1 MNTKHMHKSSVPD
14 YFLLGVSIF
23 LLMFGIIIL
32 ASVSAAFSFKK
43 FDDTAYLLRHQILMG
58 LIPGLILGFILYKI
72 DLSLIKKWAP
82 RLFLFN
88 LFLLIAVF
96 LPILGSNFGTASSWI
111 YLGIVSFQPAEFLKL
126 TFILYLAAW
135 LTTRTDKTVSVK
147 NPREFNRTLV
157 AFLLAL
163 AIVCLL
169 LILQPD
175 VGTLAIIAVT
185 AVAMYFSTN
194 LPLVHTFL
202 IFLIG
207 SAVFYSM
214 VKISPYRLNRLL
226 VFLNSDIDPMGIG
239 YQMKQALIAIG
250 SGGVAGVGLGLS
262 IQKHGFL
269 PQSISDSIFA
279 VFSEE
284 TGFIGAFFLIFLF
297 LVFAWRGFK
306 IAKESKDK
314 FCQLVALGI
323 TVWIISQTFV
333 NIGAMIGM
341 LPLTGVPLPF
351 ISYGGSALVAE
362 LAGLGILLNISK
374 KNNQ

>member
-1 MNTKHMHKSSVPD
+1 MKHMNKSSVPD

-23 LLMFGIIIL
+23 LLMFGMIIL

-43 FDDTAYLLRHQILMG
+43 FDDTAYLLRHQILLG

>member
-1 MNTKHMHKSSVPD
+1 MKNSDRPD

>member
-1 MNTKHMHKSSVPD
+1 
-14 YFLLGVSIF
+14 
-23 LLMFGIIIL
+23 
-32 ASVSAAFSFKK
+32 
-43 FDDTAYLLRHQILMG
+43 MG

-96 LPILGSNFGTASSWI
+96 LPIVGSNFGTASSWI

-135 LTTRTDKTVSVK
+135 LTGRRDKTL
-147 NPREFNRTLV
+147 FI

-163 AIVCLL
+163 AVISAL

-175 VGTLAIIAVT
+175 AGTLVIILAIAVI
-185 AVAMYFSTN
+185 MYFSTN
-194 LPLVHTFL
+194 TPLLHTILMFIIGGAG
-202 IFLIG
+202 IFAL
-207 SAVFYSM
+207 
-214 VKISPYRLNRLL
+214 VKISPYRLDRFL
-226 VFLNSDIDPMGIG
+226 VFLNSDVDPMGIG
-239 YQMKQALIAIG
+239 YQVKQALIAIG
-250 SGGVAGVGLGLS
+250 SGGVGGVGLGLS

-314 FCQLVALGI
+314 FCQLAALGI
-323 TVWIISQTFV
+323 TVWIIGQTFV
-333 NIGAMIGM
+333 NIGAMIEV

>member
-1 MNTKHMHKSSVPD
+1 MNIKHMSKSSVPD

-147 NPREFNRTLV
+147 IPREFNRTLV

>member
-1 MNTKHMHKSSVPD
+1 MHKSSVPD

-306 IAKESKDK
+306 IAKENKDK
-314 FCQLVALGI
+314 FCQLAALGI